1 MAKISTPAEILSYAK
16 DNNWLALTTSEGNIL
31 NVFLTP
37 AGNIVELYFEKNK
50 ATIRVLPGYVC
61 K

>member
-1 MAKISTPAEILSYAK
+1 MAYITSPDQILTFAK
-16 DNNWLALTTSEGNIL
+16 SNNWLSLFTSDGNVV

-37 AGNIVELYFEKNK
+37 SGSILEVYFEKNK
-50 ATIRVLPGYVC
+50 ATLRVLPSYVC

>member
-1 MAKISTPAEILSYAK
+1 MAKISSPAEILTYAREQ
-16 DNNWLALTTSEGNIL
+16 NWLALTTSEGNII

-37 AGNIVELYFEKNK
+37 AGNIVEIYFEKNK
-50 ATIRVLPGYVC
+50 ATIKVLPGYVC

>member
-1 MAKISTPAEILSYAK
+1 MAKISSPAEILTFAK
-16 DNNWLALTTSEGNIL
+16 DNNWLALTASEGNIL

-37 AGNIVELYFEKNK
+37 TGSLVEIYFEKNK
-50 ATIRVLPGYVC
+50 ATIKVLPYYIL

>member
-1 MAKISTPAEILSYAK
+1 MPNVVSSQEILVYAK
-16 DNNWLALTTSEGNIL
+16 NNNWLSLFSSDGNIL

-37 AGNIVELYFEKNK
+37 GGNILEIYFEKNK
-50 ATIRVLPGYVC
+50 ATVKTLPGYVC

>member
-1 MAKISTPAEILSYAK
+1 MAKISSPAEILTYAK

-31 NVFLTP
+31 NVFLTA
-37 AGNIVELYFEKNK
+37 AGNIVEIYFEKGK
-50 ATIRVLPGYVC
+50 TTIKVLPYYVC

>member
-1 MAKISTPAEILSYAK
+1 MAKISSPAEILTYGK

-37 AGNIVELYFEKNK
+37 AGNIVEIYF
-50 ATIRVLPGYVC
+50 
-61 K
+61 

>member
-1 MAKISTPAEILSYAK
+1 MAKISSPAEILTYAK
-16 DNNWLALTTSEGNIL
+16 EQNWLALTTSEGNIL

-37 AGNIVELYFEKNK
+37 AGNIVEIYFEKNK
-50 ATIRVLPGYVC
+50 ATIKVLLGYVC

>member
-1 MAKISTPAEILSYAK
+1 MALISSPAEILSYAK
-16 DNNWLALTTSEGNIL
+16 DNNWLALTVSDGNVL

-37 AGNIVELYFEKNK
+37 SGNILEIYFEKNK
-50 ATIRVLPGYVC
+50 ATIKVLPGYIC

>member
-1 MAKISTPAEILSYAK
+1 MAKISSPAEILTYAK
-16 DNNWLALTTSEGNIL
+16 DSNWLALTTSEGNIL

-50 ATIRVLPGYVC
+50 ATIKVLPGYVC

>member
-1 MAKISTPAEILSYAK
+1 MPNIVSPQEILAFAK
-16 DNNWLALTTSEGNIL
+16 NSNWLSLFASEGNIL

-37 AGNIVELYFEKNK
+37 AGTILEVYFEKNK
-50 ATIRVLPGYVC
+50 ATLKELPSYVC

>member
-1 MAKISTPAEILSYAK
+1 MAKISSPAEILTYAK

-37 AGNIVELYFEKNK
+37 AGNIVEIYFEKGK
-50 ATIRVLPGYVC
+50 TTIKVLPYYVC

>member
-1 MAKISTPAEILSYAK
+1 MAKISSPAEILTYAK

-50 ATIRVLPGYVC
+50 ATIKVLPGYVC

>member
-1 MAKISTPAEILSYAK
+1 MPILSTPADILSYAK
-16 DNNWLALTTSEGNIL
+16 DNNWLALSTSEGNIL

-37 AGNIVELYFEKNK
+37 AGKIVEIYFEKNK
-50 ATIRVLPGYVC
+50 VTIKELPYYIC